1 MERRIEEEQHD
12 PVLLTKA
19 QELFGAKVTCTHPDV
34 TLVQHID
41 EEYGWFA
48 CYQCDHCGAITR
60 HEVTADDLGKANDAP
75 WLDVDM
81 YEHKTKERLQGETL
95 GRALAF
101 LGKAAK

>member
-1 MERRIEEEQHD
+1 MSDDEMDAILLAKGREQYGTSRLCAHD
-12 PVLLTKA
+12 SA
-19 QELFGAKVTCTHPDV
+19 

-41 EEYGWFA
+41 DEYGWFA

-60 HEVTADDLGKANDAP
+60 RDVTPDELSKANDAP

-81 YEHKTKERLQGETL
+81 YQHRTTEHVNGEVQ

-101 LGKAAK
+101 LGKAAR